1 MKSILILNA
10 NCVSEGTIQNRDIFI
25 KEGRIKR
32 VGTDLTSLPADQV
45 INAEGR
51 FLLPG
56 MIDDQVHFREPG
68 SPHIANIFSE
78 SRAVVAGGI
87 TSYMEMPNTHPP
99 TVDRKRIVE
108 KLKIASQHS
117 FANYAFYLG
126 ATDDNLEEI
135 KNVNARETCGIKIFM
150 GSSTGS
156 LLVDDPESLERI
168 FAHAPII
175 IATHCEDNS
184 LIKDN
189 EKIYRQKYG
198 EDIPFS
204 YHPLI
209 RNVEACFK
217 SSSFAIE
224 LARRHGTK
232 LHVLHITTADE
243 LALFSDL
250 QLEEKHITAEACVHH
265 LFFDDSYYEKKGSL
279 IKCNPAIKT
288 QNDRDAIRQAV
299 IDNKIDVIATDHAPH
314 ALEEKKNSY
323 FNAPSGM
330 PLGQHALI
338 SLLEH
343 YHAGLFS
350 LELIVE
356 KTSHA
361 VARLFQLED
370 RGFIREGYWADLVL
384 IDVNKTY
391 TVSEENVLYKCG
403 WSPFTGF
410 TFKSSIDTTIV
421 SGHIAYQ
428 KGQVDPN
435 PAGKQLYFTR

>member
-1 MKSILILNA
+1 MSHLIRFFSVLILLNLCFSSA
-10 NCVSEGTIQNRDIFI
+10 LSRESFSYINKSRETTKISFEAMDISFDVNEGVAGFMTEELVGSTTDEGFPTLPIYSSFFQMIPGVSYDIDFEVLSSYVIEDIELKLYVPEGSDGAVTVPDYVSYPNENLVLSEPMIMRDI
-25 KEGRIKR
+25 
-32 VGTDLTSLPADQV
+32 VLS
-45 INAEGR
+45 
-51 FLLPG
+51 
-56 MIDDQVHFREPG
+56 
-68 SPHIANIFSE
+68 NIS
-78 SRAVVAGGI
+78 V
-87 TSYMEMPNTHPP
+87 
-99 TVDRKRIVE
+99 
-108 KLKIASQHS
+108 
-117 FANYAFYLG
+117 
-126 ATDDNLEEI
+126 
-135 KNVNARETCGIKIFM
+135 
-150 GSSTGS
+150 
-156 LLVDDPESLERI
+156 
-168 FAHAPII
+168 
-175 IATHCEDNS
+175 
-184 LIKDN
+184 
-189 EKIYRQKYG
+189 
-198 EDIPFS
+198 IPFR

-209 RNVEACFK
+209 RNVEACFN

-243 LALFSDL
+243 FALFSDL

-265 LFFDDSYYEKKGSL
+265 LFFDDSDYEKKGSL

-314 ALEEKKNSY
+314 ALEDKMHSY
-323 FNAPSGM
+323 FNAASGM

-343 YHAGLFS
+343 YHAGVFS

-356 KTSHA
+356 KASHA

-391 TVSEENVLYKCG
+391 TVSEENILYKCG

-428 KGQVDPN
+428 KGEVDPN
-435 PAGKQLYFTR
+435 PAGKQLFFTR

>member
-10 NCVSEGTIQNRDIFI
+10 NCVNEGTIQYRDIFI
-25 KEGRIKR
+25 KEGRIAR
-32 VGTDLTSLPADQV
+32 VGTDLASQSADQ
-45 INAEGR
+45 IIDAEGR

-68 SPHIANIFSE
+68 SPHIGNIYSE

-87 TSYMEMPNTHPP
+87 TSYMEMPNTNPP
-99 TVDRKRIVE
+99 TVDRERIVE

-135 KNVNARETCGIKIFM
+135 KNVNSRETCGIKIFM

-156 LLVDDPESLERI
+156 LLVDNPESLDRI

-184 LIKDN
+184 MIKDN
-189 EKIYRQKYG
+189 EKIYLQKYG
-198 EDIPFS
+198 EDIPFFC
-204 YHPLI
+204 HPLI
-209 RNVEACFK
+209 RNVEACFN

-243 LALFSDL
+243 LALFSDH
-250 QLEEKHITAEACVHH
+250 QLEEKNITAEACVHH
-265 LFFDDSYYEKKGSL
+265 LFFDDSDYEKKGSL

-288 QNDRDAIRQAV
+288 RSDRDAIRQAV

-314 ALEEKKNSY
+314 ALEEKKRSY

-384 IDVNKTY
+384 IDMNKTY
-391 TVSEENVLYKCG
+391 TVSDENILYKCG
-403 WSPFTGF
+403 WSPFSGF
-410 TFKSSIDTTIV
+410 KFKSSIDTTIV
-421 SGHIAYQ
+421 SGHIAYR
-428 KGQVDPN
+428 KGQVDPK
-435 PAGKQLYFTR
+435 PSGRQLYFTR